1 MKPRPIIADADL
13 RRHLRRHARQA
24 GVPEGSLAAL
34 AADSPK
40 VITQVRNR
48 LGKRHETR
56 IAGLR
61 GERPRL
67 RFLWE
72 HREEILGLVREVIGT
87 ITGVR
92 L

>member
-1 MKPRPIIADADL
+1 MTRASLTPADL
-13 RRHLRRHARQA
+13 ARHLRRHARLA
-24 GVPEGSLAAL
+24 GGDEGALAAL

-40 VITQVRNR
+40 VLGRVIDR
-48 LGKRHETR
+48 LGKRHRDRLLT
-56 IAGLR
+56 LR

-72 HREEILGLVREVIGT
+72 HREEILGLVREVIAT
-87 ITGVR
+87 VTGVR